1 MYDYDA
7 RESDEVSFLDGD
19 IIVNCLPIHE
29 GWMSGMVERTG
40 QCGLLPANYVESIII
55 WTLFIPQKQACS
67 KDTRTFT

>member
-1 MYDYDA
+1 MDVRIIIWNIFQNIYRAMYDYDA

-55 WTLFIPQKQACS
+55 
-67 KDTRTFT
+67 

>member
-55 WTLFIPQKQACS
+55 
-67 KDTRTFT
+67 